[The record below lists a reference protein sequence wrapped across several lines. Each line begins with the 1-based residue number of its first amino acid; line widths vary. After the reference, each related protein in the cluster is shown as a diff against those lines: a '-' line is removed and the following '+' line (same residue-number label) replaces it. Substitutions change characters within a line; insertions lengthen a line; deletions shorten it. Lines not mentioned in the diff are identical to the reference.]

1 MQGGLPVGIGLEQ
14 LTHYGRGGLVHLDQC
29 RIAGP
34 LRMHSI
40 AIWRVGPR
48 QQAPGSQLG
57 QASSSHSVGDKRA
70 LVLSDS
76 AADLNHELFVRVV
89 AWRTIDKD
97 DADPMPLEFFEND
110 HLVHVVARKAVR
122 SRHQHNVECCPRGL
136 VTQGVQAWSLEL
148 RSTVAIVPENVLLPD
163 NPLRMLRDVHAQERH
178 LLFDRLGLLLPLR
191 RYSDVERCPHDSLLR
206 LAELPPPNAE
216 EAGTRDPTVAAHR
229 ARRPRRV
236 RLASLCA
243 PAIPLRR
250 L

>member
-1 MQGGLPVGIGLEQ
+1 MP
-14 LTHYGRGGLVHLDQC
+14 
-29 RIAGP
+29 
-34 LRMHSI
+34 SI

-216 EAGTRDPTVAAHR
+216 EAGTCDPTVAAHR

-250 L
+250 LRIQHIRDGCRNTVPGRHPPTDPGRLYATT